1 MPVSGESQHTFGGV
15 MQISDTELKK
25 VMLLGSLRLAEP
37 IEEAEASPRPGDE
50 PLIRA
55 LTQEILEM
63 PDREDRVAELRA
75 RIDAGTYNPTSE
87 EIADAMVRRS
97 IADQIR

>member
-1 MPVSGESQHTFGGV
+1 

-25 VMLLGSLRLAEP
+25 VMTLGSLRLAEP
-37 IEEAEASPRPGDE
+37 VEEEVSPRPGDE
-50 PLIRA
+50 PMIKA

-63 PDREDRVAELRA
+63 PDREDRIAELRA
-75 RIDAGTYNPTSE
+75 KIEAGTYRPSAE

-97 IADQIR
+97 IADKIR